1 MNKSNKKNI
10 PLYVLVFFA
19 ASCSTPLQEV
29 IYLNEIETGHIYESG
44 PVPDAYIIRA
54 NDQLFIQVISDNPLD
69 VTFLNLTNPQSTNS
83 SASANSLELITYL
96 VDEEGMIDYPYLGE
110 IKVVDLT
117 IPEVKNTIQLEVDKY
132 LTGAAVFVKQVNRTI
147 TVLGEVKSAGQKQM
161 IKNRLTIFEALGTA
175 GDITDWG
182 NRKNIK
188 LIRELSDG
196 KHVVEMDLTDPEIIY
211 SPFYYVLP
219 HDVIYVEYRTKIYGA
234 KNLGYATPVSITA
247 SVISIAL
254 LFLNIFL

>member
-1 MNKSNKKNI
+1 MNKSNRSNI
-10 PLYVLVFFA
+10 LLYVLVAFLVS
-19 ASCSTPLQEV
+19 SCSTPLQEV
-29 IYLNEIETGHIYESG
+29 IYLNGIETGHIYESG

-54 NDQLFIQVISDNPLD
+54 NDQIFIQVISDNPLD
-69 VTFLNLTNPQSTNS
+69 VAFLNLTSGQTNNAS
-83 SASANSLELITYL
+83 SESSMELITYL

-110 IKVVDLT
+110 IKVIDLT
-117 IPEVKNTIQLEVDKY
+117 ISEVKNTIQLEVDKY

-161 IKNRLTIFEALGTA
+161 VKNRLTIFEALGTA
-175 GDITDWG
+175 GDITDYG

-196 KHVVEMDLTDPEIIY
+196 KHVVELDLTNPEIIY
-211 SPFYYVLP
+211 SPFYYILP
-219 HDVIYVEYRTKIYGA
+219 HDVIYVEHRTKIYGA
-234 KNLGYATPVSITA
+234 KNMGYATPVSITA